1 LGMCFTFTSIFSY
14 VYTYNGMAIN
24 IMWYGGHVYYGAD
37 LAQPNKQMIILYVIA
52 VLMAIVLLA

>member
-1 LGMCFTFTSIFSY
+1 

>member
-1 LGMCFTFTSIFSY
+1 MGMCAVVTCLSCY
-14 VYTYNGMAIN
+14 VYTYNGVAIN
-24 IMWYGGHVYYGAD
+24 TMWYGGHVYYGAD